1 MIISVE
7 ADAPTRADRR
17 TSWIVGGVVA
27 VIFAWMIVAAL
38 TNDGPAPTPNPPP
51 NPPPEQS
58 VATLTSAQA
67 TYLVYTSWL
76 DSAEFSTC
84 MTSRGF
90 SREPVAGTEHSRV
103 LAVAEYLDIVPMA
116 PYSWIAPAEARNG
129 YPSSSYSRSQDLNL
143 ALQAVADGGCQSPRT
158 KVDIHDAAAVTA
170 SVASARGDTAFYRY
184 LAESMWL
191 DQHPADA
198 LLYSTHRMIAVV
210 DPDAPRA
217 SGQWT
222 PALASV
228 MDYIDEAEGW
238 TGGPSEG
245 YADFAQAVAVSP
257 DGAMVLV
264 RVGDPAVIKG
274 GFVSALDAPMIDC
287 GDVGVILGT
296 GAFAR
301 TDAPPPV
308 AYERLSEGVCRVVG

>member
-7 ADAPTRADRR
+7 ADAPTRSDRR
-17 TSWIVGGVVA
+17 TSWIVGGLVA
-27 VIFAWMIVAAL
+27 AIFAWMIVAAL
-38 TNDGPAPTPNPPP
+38 TNDGPAPVP

-58 VATLTSAQA
+58 TVALSSAQA

-76 DSAEFSTC
+76 DSAAFSQC

-103 LAVAEYLDIVPMA
+103 LAVAEYLGIVPTA
-116 PYSWIAPAEARNG
+116 PESWIAPAEARNG
-129 YPSSSYSRSQDLNL
+129 YPSSSFSRSRDLNL
-143 ALQAVADGGCQSPRT
+143 ALQAVDDGGCQGPRT
-158 KVDIHDAAAVTA
+158 KADVRDEAAVTA

-210 DPDAPRA
+210 DPEAPRM
-217 SGQWT
+217 SEQWT

-228 MDYIDEAEGW
+228 MESIDEIEGW
-238 TGGPSEG
+238 TEGPSEG
-245 YADFAQAVAVSP
+245 YADFAQGVAVAP
-257 DGAMVLV
+257 GGATVLV
-264 RVGDPAVIKG
+264 RVGDPAVIEG
-274 GFVSALDAPMIDC
+274 GFVSAVDAPMIEC
-287 GDVGVILGT
+287 GDVGVLLGS

-301 TDAPPPV
+301 ADAAPPVP
-308 AYERLSEGVCRVVG
+308 YEGLADGVCRVVG